1 MPHDMALPKPPLPR
15 MALKVCR
22 PCQTVTLHYG
32 DHCLPCQRAI
42 VDTVGS
48 FPDHRLVVNGK
59 IVPSKR
65 KD

>member
-1 MPHDMALPKPPLPR
+1 MTMSLPKLPAPR
-15 MALKVCR
+15 MANKICR

-65 KD
+65 KE